1 MKATAADRST
11 AVHPELDQYGPYFA
25 DLAELRTRTY
35 GLLGS
40 LFLYPGEEELTGLL
54 GEAAALRRRCGLG
67 DAFPFVSQLRAVL
80 ERVETLTDEARLRL
94 EEEYVQMFAVGA
106 SQVPCP
112 PYESSYVDPT
122 GLDRGSVAVE
132 VDRAYAA
139 SGAALVSAD
148 ELPDHVALELA
159 FLSLLCAEEEQAWRG
174 DRVEQAANCLERQR
188 AFHDEHLQRWLPTFT
203 RQVGLA
209 VAPTSLYRL
218 AAEAARAFVT
228 HDRDLIHVLGEAC
241 A

>member
-1 MKATAADRST
+1 VLA
-11 AVHPELDQYGPYFA
+11 ELARYGRYFA
-25 DLAELRTRTY
+25 DLAELRTRAY

-40 LFLYPGEEELTGLL
+40 LFLYPGEQEIAGLL
-54 GEAAALRRRCGLG
+54 AEAAALRRQRDLL
-67 DAFPFVSQLRAVL
+67 DAFPFFPQLCAVVDL
-80 ERVETLTDEARLRL
+80 VESLTDEARLRL
-94 EEEYVQMFAVGA
+94 EEEYVELFAIGT

-122 GLDRGSVAVE
+122 GLDRGFVAVE

-139 SGAALVSAD
+139 SGAALVSPD

-159 FLSLLCAEEEQAWRG
+159 FLSLLCAEEEQAWRD
-174 DRVEQAANCLERQR
+174 DRVEQAARCLDRQR

-209 VAPTSLYRL
+209 AAPTSLYRQ

-228 HDRDLIHVLGEAC
+228 HDRDLIHVLAEAC